1 MTSITERQRTIIN
14 AIQKERTAT
23 REYLWMR
30 EKPLT
35 AYQHYIKHMRAR
47 WNTLSE
53 EERDTFMLQAKRDRE
68 RYENEK
74 VEIEKKSKEEI
85 KKLKIYLRYAEDRV
99 PCVGLDNGFT
109 SYTMVGPV
117 DEIELFT
124 TRLEKKKLIDRGVP
138 EEKIGI
144 YKSVGGRKFNWRA
157 AKKWGVTV
165 YGGSQNDQSSWGG
178 IRENYDGEAGKFTT
192 YTNYKGETWTENY

>member
-1 MTSITERQRTIIN
+1 MASITERQRTIIN

-23 REYLWMR
+23 REYLLMR

-74 VEIEKKSKEEI
+74 VEIEKKSGEEI
-85 KKLKIYLRYAEDRV
+85 KKLKIYLRYSGDRV

-109 SYTMVGPV
+109 SYTIVGPIDNV
-117 DEIELFT
+117 ELFT
-124 TRLEKKKLIDRGVP
+124 EAEKQKLTAKGVP
-138 EEKIGI
+138 EEKIGK
-144 YKSVGGRKFNWRA
+144 YKSVGGNKFNWRA

-165 YGGSQNDQSSWGG
+165 YGGSQNYRPCWGG
-178 IRENYDGEAGKFTT
+178 LRENYEGKAGKFTT

>member
-1 MTSITERQRTIIN
+1 MASITERQRTIIN
-14 AIQKERTAT
+14 AIQKEHTAT
-23 REYLWMR
+23 REYLLMR

-53 EERDTFMLQAKRDRE
+53 EERDTFMLEAKRDRE

-74 VEIEKKSKEEI
+74 VEIEKKSGEEI
-85 KKLKIYLRYAEDRV
+85 KKLKIYLRYSGDRV

-109 SYTMVGPV
+109 RYTIVGPV
-117 DEIELFT
+117 NEIELFNKV
-124 TRLEKKKLIDRGVP
+124 EKKKLIDRGVP

-144 YKSVGGRKFNWRA
+144 YKSVGGHKFNWRA

-165 YGGSQNDQSSWGG
+165 YGGSQNYQPSWGG
-178 IRENYDGEAGKFTT
+178 LLENYEGEAGNFTT
-192 YTNYKGETWTENY
+192 YTNYKGESWSENY

>member
-1 MTSITERQRTIIN
+1 MVSITERQRTIIN

-23 REYLWMR
+23 REYLLMR

-85 KKLKIYLRYAEDRV
+85 KKLKIYLRYVLTYIIQIYRV
-99 PCVGLDNGFT
+99 MQYSRVNRSLT
-109 SYTMVGPV
+109 
-117 DEIELFT
+117 
-124 TRLEKKKLIDRGVP
+124 
-138 EEKIGI
+138 IG
-144 YKSVGGRKFNWRA
+144 
-157 AKKWGVTV
+157 
-165 YGGSQNDQSSWGG
+165 
-178 IRENYDGEAGKFTT
+178 
-192 YTNYKGETWTENY
+192 